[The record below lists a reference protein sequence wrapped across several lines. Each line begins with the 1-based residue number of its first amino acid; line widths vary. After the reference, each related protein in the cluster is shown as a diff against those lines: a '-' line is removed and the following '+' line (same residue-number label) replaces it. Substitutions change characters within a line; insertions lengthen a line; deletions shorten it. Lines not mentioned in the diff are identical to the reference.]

1 MDFYLLLKVVLVVIL
16 MDIMDMCSFYRRRG
30 VGYACI
36 KQYGMFKRDLWHDSK
51 KVLLFFVFGEL
62 IKWDLILLIMA
73 GAINLFI
80 HEVILYK
87 GFFKL
92 FINNREN

>member
-1 MDFYLLLKVVLVVIL
+1 MDYSLLLKVALVIIL
-16 MDIMDMCSFYRRRG
+16 MDVMDMCSFYRKRN

-62 IKWDLILLIMA
+62 VKWDWILLIMA
-73 GAINLFI
+73 GFLNLII
-80 HEVILYK
+80 HEVVLYK